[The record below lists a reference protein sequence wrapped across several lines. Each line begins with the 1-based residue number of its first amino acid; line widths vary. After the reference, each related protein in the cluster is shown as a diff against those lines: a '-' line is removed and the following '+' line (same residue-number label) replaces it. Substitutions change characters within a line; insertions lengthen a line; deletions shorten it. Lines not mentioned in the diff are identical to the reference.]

1 MIRNLIIPKEL
12 GDSIEVRLLDW
23 LKAEDDAVNAG
34 DALLEFETD
43 KAIVLVTASQPGV
56 FRKAFFGAGE
66 WMKPG
71 DTVAWLSDSPDEALP
86 ADRAAGGGEVL
97 GVTFDVT

>member
-1 MIRNLIIPKEL
+1 MIRKLVIPIEL

-23 LKAEDDAVNAG
+23 LKAEGDAVNAG

-43 KAIVLVTASQPGV
+43 KAIVLVTATQAGV
-56 FRKAFFGAGE
+56 LRKCLFGAGD

-71 DTVAWLSDSPDEALP
+71 DAAAWLSDQPDEPLP
-86 ADRAAGGGEVL
+86 ANDATLDETL
-97 GVTFDVT
+97 MVTFDVT